1 MRHAISGR
9 KLGRDTNAR
18 KALAMNLASSLIVE
32 GHIKTT
38 LAKAKFVRSFAE
50 KLITEAKKNNLSDNR
65 SLAHRLT
72 RQAFIRLITQIG
84 PGFESR
90 SGGYTKIIKIAPRK
104 GDRAPMAKI
113 EILGW
118 DKTKEIFL
126 ENASKLKRKTKI
138 SKKQNENKEKTNKK
152 DEKIKAK

>member
-1 MRHAISGR
+1 MRHAVSGK

-50 KLITEAKKNNLSDNR
+50 KLITDAKKNTLSNKR
-65 SLAHRLT
+65 SLAPRLT
-72 RQAFIRLITQIG
+72 KQAFIRLITQVG

-90 SGGYTKIIKIAPRK
+90 SGGYTKIIKLAPRR

-113 EILGW
+113 EILEW

-126 ENASKLKRKTKI
+126 ENALKPEGKKKI
-138 SKKQNENKEKTNKK
+138 SKNQNENKEKTNKK
-152 DEKIKAK
+152 DEKIKGK